1 LPRSF
6 KCDQDFVG
14 AAESVKEPL
23 GGENVKNV
31 NDTPIVKRETPRF
44 EDGRPLVLQS
54 SLNDTAKILIHGS
67 E

>member
-1 LPRSF
+1 
-6 KCDQDFVG
+6 
-14 AAESVKEPL
+14 
-23 GGENVKNV
+23 VKNV